1 MHLQLN
7 GFASLKNL
15 PISWEGNPR
24 NKRSQETLISRI
36 KNHPWK
42 IEFSEGSIQ
51 HAIFIHL
58 TVASAAAAAAAAIG
72 ASICPIPEGHNDG
85 KWRTMAAAAVSWR
98 ILQHH
103 RLNLPISKPTHYHTA
118 PAYN

>member
-36 KNHPWK
+36 KTHPQK
-42 IEFSEGSIQ
+42 REFSEGSIQ
-51 HAIFIHL
+51 HACFLHL
-58 TVASAAAAAAAAIG
+58 TVASAAAAAIDAF
-72 ASICPIPEGHNDG
+72 ICPIPEG
-85 KWRTMAAAAVSWR
+85 T
-98 ILQHH
+98 Q
-103 RLNLPISKPTHYHTA
+103 
-118 PAYN
+118 

>member
-1 MHLQLN
+1 VHLQLN

-15 PISWEGNPR
+15 TISWEGNPR

-42 IEFSEGSIQ
+42 REFSEGSIQ
-51 HAIFIHL
+51 HAFFLHL
-58 TVASAAAAAAAAIG
+58 TVASAAAAAIDV
-72 ASICPIPEGHNDG
+72 SIFLIPEGHNDG
-85 KWRTMAAAAVSWR
+85 KWRTVAAAAVSWR

-103 RLNLPISKPTHYHTA
+103 RLNLPISKPTH
-118 PAYN
+118 